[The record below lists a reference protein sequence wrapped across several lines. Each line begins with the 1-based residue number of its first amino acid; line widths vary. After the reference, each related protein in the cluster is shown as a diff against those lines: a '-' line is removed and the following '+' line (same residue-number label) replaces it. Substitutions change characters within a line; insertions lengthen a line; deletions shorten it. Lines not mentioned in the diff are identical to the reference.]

1 MIIIHNSSCVKSGK
15 WALSPLSAFP
25 IRSHTL
31 AERENSTRVILITP
45 VWRWDTAAALALIT
59 RRRWGGRRM
68 KIRARSHRGKIM
80 TACRITGHAKQN
92 NFWIQLM
99 LSPRRERWV
108 LHNAAVRIHIMWCRL
123 SQQRLFKATRESA
136 WPILGKYFVSK
147 DNKKWLR
154 QWTEERHLSHKFTQ
168 DVQNYWS
175 NILCE
180 DVKYTFKIYL
190 CM

>member
-1 MIIIHNSSCVKSGK
+1 MIHSSSWVKISK
-15 WALSPLSAFP
+15 WAPSPLSAFP

-45 VWRWDTAAALALIT
+45 VWRWDTADALALIT

-68 KIRARSHRGKIM
+68 KIRACSHRGKIM

-147 DNKKWLR
+147 DNKV
-154 QWTEERHLSHKFTQ
+154 TESMDRREALEP
-168 DVQNYWS
+168 QNYTGCS
-175 NILCE
+175 KLL
-180 DVKYTFKIYL
+180 VKYSLRGCEIYI
-190 CM
+190 